1 MKGSWRIATFLGI
14 PLRLHWSF
22 GLVFLYVLYLGRGE
36 AWDWLAMAWAMGFVL
51 ALFTCVTLH
60 EYGHAIMAR
69 RFGVPTRDIVLSP
82 IGGIARLDR
91 LPSKPMQELLI
102 ALAGPLVNVGIA
114 ALLGLS
120 FFSYSAETRELLFRG
135 LILSEHNY
143 LLPQLSFWSYFL
155 ISLFFVNVLLALF
168 NLLPAFPMDGGRVF
182 RALLSF
188 WLGRLKATF
197 AAARLGQ
204 VFALG
209 FVANGL
215 VQLYNSQGSEGYVQV
230 FIGLFVFVTARNEY
244 RYVVLE
250 DTLKKAQTGEL
261 MRTEFTPVYLTD
273 PMSKVLSLYDRGMEK
288 NFLVFD
294 HWHNLVAILPEERI
308 QEAVRIADL
317 DLPVSSYMLSE
328 MLTLRED
335 DFVPP
340 VHQDMFSYLGDFIQV
355 NDIGPVHFKKPWI
368 LDFFLQPF
376 QGIVNEKRVGL
387 RLDPHVIPDGFQE
400 QDICEFD
407 PE

>member
-135 LILSEHNY
+135 LILREHNY

-244 RYVVLE
+244 RYVLLE

-317 DLPVSSYMLSE
+317 DVPVSSYMLSE

-335 DFVPP
+335 DSLATAMKWLNHSNSGALP
-340 VHQDMFSYLGDFIQV
+340 VYNRWNNLVG
-355 NDIGPVHFKKPWI
+355 I
-368 LDFFLQPF
+368 LDSA
-376 QGIVNEKRVGL
+376 GM
-387 RLDPHVIPDGFQE
+387 DGFFRQSRRRRRA
-400 QDICEFD
+400 
-407 PE
+407 

>member
-135 LILSEHNY
+135 LILREHNY

-335 DFVPP
+335 DSLATAMKWLNHSNSGALP
-340 VHQDMFSYLGDFIQV
+340 VYNRWNNLVG
-355 NDIGPVHFKKPWI
+355 I
-368 LDFFLQPF
+368 LDSA
-376 QGIVNEKRVGL
+376 GM
-387 RLDPHVIPDGFQE
+387 DGFFRQSRRRRRA
-400 QDICEFD
+400 
-407 PE
+407 

>member
-114 ALLGLS
+114 ALLGIS

-135 LILSEHNY
+135 LILREHNY

-335 DFVPP
+335 DSLATAMKWLNHSNSGALP
-340 VHQDMFSYLGDFIQV
+340 VYNRWNNLVG
-355 NDIGPVHFKKPWI
+355 I
-368 LDFFLQPF
+368 LDSA
-376 QGIVNEKRVGL
+376 GM
-387 RLDPHVIPDGFQE
+387 DGFFRQSRRRRRA
-400 QDICEFD
+400 
-407 PE
+407 

>member
-91 LPSKPMQELLI
+91 LPSKPIQELLI

-135 LILSEHNY
+135 LILREHNY

-230 FIGLFVFVTARNEY
+230 FIGLFVFFTARNEY
-244 RYVVLE
+244 RYVLLE

-308 QEAVRIADL
+308 QEAVRMADL
-317 DLPVSSYMLSE
+317 EVPVSSYMLSE

-335 DFVPP
+335 DSLATAMKWLNHSSSGALP
-340 VHQDMFSYLGDFIQV
+340 VYNQWNNLVG
-355 NDIGPVHFKKPWI
+355 I
-368 LDFFLQPF
+368 LDSA
-376 QGIVNEKRVGL
+376 GM
-387 RLDPHVIPDGFQE
+387 DGFFRQGHRRRRA
-400 QDICEFD
+400 
-407 PE
+407 

>member
-22 GLVFLYVLYLGRGE
+22 SLVFVYVLYLGRGE

-51 ALFTCVTLH
+51 ALFACVTLH

-69 RFGVPTRDIVLSP
+69 QFGVSTRDIVLSP

-102 ALAGPLVNVGIA
+102 ALAGPLVNLVIA

-135 LILSEHNY
+135 LILREHNY

-204 VFALG
+204 VFAMG

-215 VQLYNSQGSEGYVQV
+215 VQLYNSQGGEGYVQV
-230 FIGLFVFVTARNEY
+230 FIGLFVFFTARNEY
-244 RYVVLE
+244 RYVLME

-273 PMSKVLSLYDRGMEK
+273 PMSKVFSLYDRGMEK

-308 QEAVRIADL
+308 REAFSIADL
-317 DLPVSSYMLSE
+317 DAPAANYMRSE

-335 DFVPP
+335 DSLATAMKWLNHSNSGALP
-340 VHQDMFSYLGDFIQV
+340 VYNRWNNLVG
-355 NDIGPVHFKKPWI
+355 I
-368 LDFFLQPF
+368 LDNT
-376 QGIVNEKRVGL
+376 GM
-387 RLDPHVIPDGFQE
+387 DGFFKQGRRRRRA
-400 QDICEFD
+400 
-407 PE
+407 

>member
-135 LILSEHNY
+135 LILREHNY

-273 PMSKVLSLYDRGMEK
+273 PMSKVLSLYDRGREK
-288 NFLVFD
+288 NCVVLD
-294 HWHNLVAILPEERI
+294 HWHNLVAILPVERSE
-308 QEAVRIADL
+308 EAVRIADL
-317 DLPVSSYMLSE
+317 DVPVSCYILS
-328 MLTLRED
+328 
-335 DFVPP
+335 
-340 VHQDMFSYLGDFIQV
+340 
-355 NDIGPVHFKKPWI
+355 
-368 LDFFLQPF
+368 
-376 QGIVNEKRVGL
+376 
-387 RLDPHVIPDGFQE
+387 
-400 QDICEFD
+400 
-407 PE
+407 

>member
-22 GLVFLYVLYLGRGE
+22 SLVFLYVLYLGRGD
-36 AWDWLAMAWAMGFVL
+36 AWDWLAMAWAIGFVL
-51 ALFTCVTLH
+51 ALFACVTLH

-69 RFGVPTRDIVLSP
+69 QFGVPTRDIVLSP

-102 ALAGPLVNVGIA
+102 ALAGPLVNVVIAGI
-114 ALLGLS
+114 LGLF
-120 FFSYSAETRELLFRG
+120 FFSFSAETRELLFRG
-135 LILSEHNY
+135 LILQEHNY

-182 RALLSF
+182 RALLSL

-209 FVANGL
+209 FIANGL
-215 VQLYNSQGSEGYVQV
+215 VQLYNSRGSEGYVQV
-230 FIGLFVFVTARNEY
+230 FIGLFVFFTARNEY
-244 RYVVLE
+244 RHVLME

-273 PMSKVLSLYDRGMEK
+273 PMSKILSLYDRGREK

-294 HWHNLVAILPEERI
+294 HWHNLVAILPEEQI

-317 DLPVSSYMLSE
+317 NVPVSNYMRSE

-335 DFVPP
+335 DSLATAMKWLNHSNSGALP
-340 VHQDMFSYLGDFIQV
+340 VYNQWNNLVG
-355 NDIGPVHFKKPWI
+355 I
-368 LDFFLQPF
+368 LDSA
-376 QGIVNEKRVGL
+376 GM
-387 RLDPHVIPDGFQE
+387 DGFFKQGRRRRSA
-400 QDICEFD
+400 
-407 PE
+407 